1 MKIAIVS
8 FTNNGTIL
16 NKKVNNELEKLGYIC
31 KSYSISRFS
40 KRYNLNKIEP
50 SLKEWTKKHF
60 KEEDAL
66 IFISAS
72 GIAVRAIAPF
82 VKDKKTDPAV
92 IVIDELGRFVIP
104 LLSGHIGGANELS
117 KKISKFTNSIEVI
130 TTATDI
136 NNKFAVDVF
145 AKNNNLYISNMTIAK
160 EISSKILEGEKIGF
174 LSDFNFKGN
183 IPSEL
188 VKKNIENIV
197 EEEKKKVS
205 IKNPKIG
212 IYVSI
217 SGKDIYEK
225 TLNLIPK
232 IVTIGIGCRKGTD
245 IKNIEELVFKV
256 LKENNI
262 SIHSVKKISSID
274 LKKDEEGI
282 KEFSKK
288 YNIPFKVYSK
298 KELEKVEGNFTES
311 DLVKSVTGISN
322 VCERAAIIENK
333 KGKLKVKKTIGNKV
347 TLALYIE
354 KWGGVFE

>member
-8 FTNNGTIL
+8 FTNNGAIL

-145 AKNNNLYISNMTIAK
+145 AKNNNLYVSNMTIAK

-232 IVTIGIGCRKGTD
+232 IVTIGIED

-262 SIHSVKKISSID
+262 SINSVKKISSID

-311 DLVKSVTGISN
+311 DFVKSVIGISN